1 MLSLS
6 ERVPSQSAPPLYHNY
21 AIATNFLDAQEA
33 PKNAPISLRL
43 PRGNA
48 RVTSLHIIA
57 AAGAATTRPEG
68 N

>member
-21 AIATNFLDAQEA
+21 AIATNFLDAT
-33 PKNAPISLRL
+33 KNAPISLRSDFHAATL
-43 PRGNA
+43 L
-48 RVTSLHIIA
+48 LHPYIIA
-57 AAGAATTRPEG
+57 AAGAAATTRPEG